1 MPEMCLQN
9 APRGPPAGASAR
21 ALPAPRGRARA
32 RLRASEGALTDGASE
47 RRCTAGAPGH
57 KALWEARQRPRAPA
71 GYPPLG
77 DALATVYG
85 ALRGFNGRCA
95 RAPALRPAL
104 RSTKPFGKPASG
116 RSVLSA
122 TPIAPEPATP
132 AYGLPSASER
142 HSRGLQRLAKRRHA
156 FEQRGGQVSA
166 VERRRVQERLCHVR
180 LKLLARTIQ
189 EHRGP
194 SALPLRQS
202 EDGAQ
207 RDILGRIGGRDKR
220 VVRGGQKRLL
230 RHGRHR
236 PGPKER
242 TSPRDSTGDAPVKRT
257 LPYARGHW
265 RTLARERTRV
275 RRFTF
280 LMIHV
285 FRASRLRWRR
295 GGAAA
300 RRAIHVF
307 GDSRF
312 SRPLGDSRFSG
323 FTFFGIH
330 VFRDSRFTAKLGAIG
345 GTSFR
350 M

>member
-9 APRGPPAGASAR
+9 APRGPPAAESAR
-21 ALPAPRGRARA
+21 GVSPLGERARA
-32 RLRASEGALTDGASE
+32 RLRASEGALTDDAPAVRWS
-47 RRCTAGAPGH
+47 AGAPER
-57 KALWEARQRPRAPA
+57 KALWEARQRPIGSV
-71 GYPPLG
+71 GYP
-77 DALATVYG
+77 
-85 ALRGFNGRCA
+85 
-95 RAPALRPAL
+95 RP
-104 RSTKPFGKPASG
+104 SKP
-116 RSVLSA
+116 
-122 TPIAPEPATP
+122 TTP
-132 AYGLPSASER
+132 AYGPLRGSNG
-142 HSRGLQRLAKRRHA
+142 HSRGLQRLAKRWHA

-166 VERRRVQERLCHVR
+166 VERRRRVQERLRHVR
-180 LKLLARTIQ
+180 FKLLAGTVQ

-194 SALPLRQS
+194 SPIPLRQS

-323 FTFFGIH
+323 FTFFAIH
-330 VFRDSRFTAKLGAIG
+330 VLRLSLALSGERLSECNTF
-345 GTSFR
+345 
-350 M
+350 